1 MPVFIIVNIF
11 VLLGLSYMLYEEVVE
26 NNENVKKIPADFA
39 AFFSYCFVVLF
50 LLGLIIIYGY
60 KSAFVAL

>member
-1 MPVFIIVNIF
+1 
-11 VLLGLSYMLYEEVVE
+11 MLYEEVVE